1 VEAVKV
7 AGIDLSTHAVDVVL
21 VPLDGNEPPQ
31 WRRYPLDGPSSFD
44 RARTVRDAMPPRT
57 GGLWDDVL
65 AIGIEDPRGHA
76 AGHAYRIQGAILSC
90 LPQSVLVQPW
100 IPSAWR
106 KAVGLP
112 GNASKDDV
120 AVFTGQHRGDMLDVL
135 RLACRDDDPF
145 VDLRLWGA
153 AQGGR
158 VWNPDAR
165 QMIGIKG
172 MPGRAGIGIGHRPRG
187 SWPKDRDLAVLR
199 RWIGDDAEAYAGFAK
214 Q

>member
-1 VEAVKV
+1 MGQPAARVDRHPVEAVKV

-120 AVFTGQHRGDMLDVL
+120 AVFTGQHRGDMLGHWPQDACDAFCIA
-135 RLACRDDDPF
+135 LATRDAIT
-145 VDLRLWGA
+145 LEEA
-153 AQGGR
+153 A
-158 VWNPDAR
+158 
-165 QMIGIKG
+165 
-172 MPGRAGIGIGHRPRG
+172 
-187 SWPKDRDLAVLR
+187 
-199 RWIGDDAEAYAGFAK
+199 
-214 Q
+214 